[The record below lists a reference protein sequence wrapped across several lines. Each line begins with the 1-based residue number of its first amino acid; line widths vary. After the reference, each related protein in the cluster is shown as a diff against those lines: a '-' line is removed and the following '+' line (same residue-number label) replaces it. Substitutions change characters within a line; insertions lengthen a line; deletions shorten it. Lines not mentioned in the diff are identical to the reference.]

1 MARRIGWP
9 QGDIG
14 VWPVSA
20 APAEKARVLDELCWH
35 RLLDMLGM
43 FAAVMPPGGRIAGA
57 VVTRRVGHAADVAL
71 LHAMKRAPLV
81 PV

>member
-1 MARRIGWP
+1 MNDSPESDGGGAP
-9 QGDIG
+9 
-14 VWPVSA
+14 SA
-20 APAEKARVLDELCWH
+20 EAKALVLEELCWH

-43 FAAVMPPGGRIAGA
+43 FAAAMPPGGRIAGA

-71 LHAMKRAPLV
+71 LHAMQRTPLV